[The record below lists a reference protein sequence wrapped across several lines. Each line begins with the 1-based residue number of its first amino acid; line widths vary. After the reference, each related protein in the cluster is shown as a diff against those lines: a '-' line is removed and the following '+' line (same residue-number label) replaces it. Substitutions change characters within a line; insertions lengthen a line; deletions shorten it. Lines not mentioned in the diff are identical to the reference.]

1 MVYSVAYHFLRNRA
15 LAEEI
20 AQDIFLDLFRSL
32 RTLQSP
38 SHITAWLRRS
48 TINRCIDQSRK
59 RAYRQEAPLSN
70 RNEPADACHYPD
82 VFAHAA
88 LRRQVAALP
97 EDQRAAIILRYGE
110 GLMPEE
116 IAELLNTPVNSVKSR
131 LARALQI
138 LRRKL
143 SPTREL
149 IR

>member
-1 MVYSVAYHFLRNRA
+1 MVYSVAYHFLRNSA

-20 AQDIFLDLFRSL
+20 AQDIFLDLFRNL
-32 RTLQSP
+32 RTLQSQP
-38 SHITAWLRRS
+38 HVIAWLRRS

-59 RAYRQEAPLSN
+59 RAYRYETPFSKG
-70 RNEPADACHYPD
+70 NEPADADHYPD
-82 VFAHAA
+82 VFAHEAV
-88 LRRQVAALP
+88 RRQVAGLP

-131 LARALQI
+131 LARALQT

-143 SPTREL
+143 APTREMA
-149 IR
+149 